1 MVDKGLPKLL
11 NQTFE
16 SATVVNFQNLSSL
29 LTAIAGQMDEMKT
42 EQVSNQPVN
51 TWKEGLI
58 RSLQHVDVVMKM
70 QFGWFI
76 TQFIY
81 ESNKA
86 AMILKW
92 KSLSTNAF

>member
-51 TWKEGLI
+51 TVERRFNQISATRG
-58 RSLQHVDVVMKM
+58 RSDENAIWM
-70 QFGWFI
+70 
-76 TQFIY
+76 IY
-81 ESNKA
+81 YS
-86 AMILKW
+86 IYL
-92 KSLSTNAF
+92 